1 MKSIHLFLTP
11 FLLLSLTACNEN
23 PVSHDD
29 GEEEEVTV
37 AFQMSEDDIHT
48 LDQVT
53 FTAAVSS
60 DHGDPV
66 TNFEEVG
73 MQYRLEGSNEWSD
86 LVMNLSGTD
95 YSGTMMFLSSGQYE
109 VRVMG
114 RHQGHG
120 DMETMHVM
128 AEHLEVGRAHE
139 DVGVFRI
146 EYENFPGEIHEGD
159 TAAIQFWIMEDS
171 PARTPITG
179 IQAEIHYEDP
189 SGAEE
194 SHDAVESEPGVY
206 RANHTFQ
213 LDGEAHLAIHFPG
226 IGGVELDAE
235 FHIPISSSDSHGH

>member
-1 MKSIHLFLTP
+1 MKAIHLFLIP
-11 FLLLSLTACNEN
+11 FLLLSLIACNEN

-29 GEEEEVTV
+29 GDDEEVSV
-37 AFQMSEDDIHT
+37 AFQMSEDDVHT

-53 FTAAVSS
+53 FTAAVSN

-66 TNFEEVG
+66 TDFEEVG
-73 MQYRLEGSNEWSD
+73 MQYRLDGSTGWSD
-86 LVMNLSGTD
+86 LVMTLSGTD
-95 YSGTMMFLSSGQYE
+95 YSGTMMFLSSGHYE

-114 RHQGHG
+114 RHHGHEH
-120 DMETMHVM
+120 METLH
-128 AEHLEVGRAHE
+128 ALADHLEVGRAHE
-139 DVGVFRI
+139 DAGGFRI

-159 TAAIQFWIMEDS
+159 TAAIQFWILEDS
-171 PARTPITG
+171 PAPTPITG

-206 RANHTFQ
+206 SANHTFQ

-226 IGGVELDAE
+226 TGGVELE
-235 FHIPISSSDSHGH
+235 VGFHIPISNSDSHGH

>member
-29 GEEEEVTV
+29 GEEDEVSV

-53 FTAAVSS
+53 FSAAVSS
-60 DHGDPV
+60 HHGDPV
-66 TNFEEVG
+66 TDFEEVG

-86 LVMNLSGTD
+86 LVMTLSGTE
-95 YSGTMMFLSSGQYE
+95 YSGTMLFLSSGHYD

-114 RHQGHG
+114 RHHGH
-120 DMETMHVM
+120 DHMETLHELG
-128 AEHLEVGRAHE
+128 EHLEVGRAHE
-139 DVGVFRI
+139 DAGGFTI
-146 EYENFPGEIHEGD
+146 EYENFPGEIHEGE

-171 PARTPITG
+171 EARTPITG
-179 IQAEIHYEDP
+179 IQAEIHIEDP

-194 SHDAVESEPGVY
+194 SHNAVESEAGVY
-206 RANHTFQ
+206 TANHTFL

-226 IGGVELDAE
+226 TGGIELDAE